1 MQRRLIVLS
10 FLVVLGCKRSEA
22 PSNRPAGNG
31 DPVVATFADHRV
43 TASEFQRYFNDQ
55 SPFVRSHYGS
65 AEGRKSVLEVMI
77 QTELLAD
84 QALKEGYDI
93 DDEVVEQYRKA
104 INLAADKP
112 LPIEIPLPPLPSF
125 FAPEASTPM

>member
-1 MQRRLIVLS
+1 MREWRAAAVYIRWSTMRRRMKTVEAHPGRACVGPARSIMQRRLIVLS

-84 QALKEGYDI
+84 QALKEGFDV
-93 DDEVVEQYRKA
+93 DD
-104 INLAADKP
+104 
-112 LPIEIPLPPLPSF
+112 
-125 FAPEASTPM
+125 